1 MHNLLQT
8 WVDEGRPTRSSH
20 SWSSTSWSSRSSE
33 ILTQDMRV
41 IEGSEANRG
50 IADEVE
56 DGDLEEFDLD
66 VAKAVLLLQHVHD
79 IVPLNEG
86 ILRFQ

>member
-1 MHNLLQT
+1 VEFYELVKPEL
-8 WVDEGRPTRSSH
+8 R
-20 SWSSTSWSSRSSE
+20 E